1 MDAMPLYR
9 VHICADASEPIPLP
23 DTLPAVEAEDPF
35 SAVEKLLADGR
46 YPQTPGIKWAR
57 VAVTYHPDGSIRH
70 VVRVPINADLGPAL
84 EWGNPV
90 MGELSGLARS
100 VVRQISI

>member
-1 MDAMPLYR
+1 MPLFR
-9 VHICADASEPIPLP
+9 VHFCADASEPIPLP
-23 DTLPAVEAEDPF
+23 AVEAEDPI

-70 VVRVPINADLGPAL
+70 LPAVPTIHGPRRRAPQCRIMCAMRPP
-84 EWGNPV
+84 NQP
-90 MGELSGLARS
+90 AIAPTP
-100 VVRQISI
+100 Q